1 MREKQSL
8 VYLNAVIQAQKHL
21 VQTAEI
27 RLDSVG
33 STLSKTSD
41 MPEHI
46 SELSGIMDELEANI
60 DSLPSNAL
68 DDWDDDLVKIDA
80 IYHSRQQAV
89 QLAKSRLDFRSW
101 DQFVR
106 DSVVYCMANDLDPML
121 PYSSFLT
128 EEDLA
133 TLKREDYAAQY
144 RWDKWDYVIVG
155 TAGFL
160 AALTDFLLVRVPT
173 RLSSSGE
180 VRKTITYR
188 GKEYAGSPL
197 TAFLQKHINSTEGN
211 TSWFADWARQ
221 LEKTCKVPYDE
232 VKGSGIQGISG
243 RTHRMQT
250 LGHDPILGFIFGVLD
265 IMRGTV
271 SGFSYD
277 KLTGTHRF
285 VVNNVGAPA
294 STNLIEAFLKQLGHL
309 ISDIGTSNG
318 LPPPFFALLQSINV
332 RIPTSPKGRTVGEI
346 ARWMYLNGYDLRHFI
361 ASGITPSVIELVVR
375 AYLMTKIYFDE
386 GEVKVVLANNPKYRS
401 MLLSAHA
408 IAAAANAGKVAVMQ
422 GNPLAVNYAE
432 WLALLRYLIPSLK
445 YWLFDKRRLR
455 LEHMMRI
462 NEQGWDQ
469 LMVKEQILLECVCHD
484 EMPIIALGD

>member
-1 MREKQSL
+1 
-8 VYLNAVIQAQKHL
+8 
-21 VQTAEI
+21 
-27 RLDSVG
+27 
-33 STLSKTSD
+33 
-41 MPEHI
+41 
-46 SELSGIMDELEANI
+46 
-60 DSLPSNAL
+60 
-68 DDWDDDLVKIDA
+68 
-80 IYHSRQQAV
+80 
-89 QLAKSRLDFRSW
+89 
-101 DQFVR
+101 
-106 DSVVYCMANDLDPML
+106 
-121 PYSSFLT
+121 
-128 EEDLA
+128 
-133 TLKREDYAAQY
+133 
-144 RWDKWDYVIVG
+144 
-155 TAGFL
+155 
-160 AALTDFLLVRVPT
+160 
-173 RLSSSGE
+173 
-180 VRKTITYR
+180 
-188 GKEYAGSPL
+188 
-197 TAFLQKHINSTEGN
+197 
-211 TSWFADWARQ
+211 
-221 LEKTCKVPYDE
+221 
-232 VKGSGIQGISG
+232 
-243 RTHRMQT
+243 
-250 LGHDPILGFIFGVLD
+250 
-265 IMRGTV
+265 
-271 SGFSYD
+271 
-277 KLTGTHRF
+277 
-285 VVNNVGAPA
+285 
-294 STNLIEAFLKQLGHL
+294 LIEAFLKQLGHL

-469 LMVKEQILLECVCHD
+469 LMVNGQILLECVCHD